1 MSAARAFGE
10 LLRAHGFDAAAAA
23 RPGARLSDP
32 VLRRAANVAALDPSR
47 MQGALQRL
55 FALGEPGPLPPE
67 ADAAAL
73 EELGV
78 LRRDGDVVVPLVQ
91 INEVEG
97 LLVCSDADMTRPD
110 AVAPVSSS
118 TRLTAAF
125 TPLIRVDAALDVGCG
140 QGAHALRLSRHARR
154 VVATDVSER
163 ALWFTR
169 LNAELNGVSNLETRH
184 GDFLEPVR
192 GERFGIAVCNAPYVI
207 APETGMVYRDSPLRG
222 DALSRRLLEDLPEVV
237 QDGGFGVLQGN
248 WAHRA
253 GAPWHPPV
261 PCTALLARIETYEP
275 REYALA
281 WTAADHPGDPEGFL
295 AAVARWTAEY
305 RELGIEAITT
315 AMVVLHAGSF
325 RRPWAT
331 TIHGRPAGLGRR
343 LPALFAAD
351 ERLDSLEP
359 GSPLRPAPGLAIER
373 GERCA
378 LEHPATPSVRFEV
391 TPAVADAVAALPGPT
406 DPALWGTLTALV
418 RLGFLELG

>member
-23 RPGARLSDP
+23 RPGARLTDP
-32 VLRRAANVAALDPSR
+32 LLRRAANVAALDPSDPHD
-47 MQGALQRL
+47 ALQRL
-55 FALGEPGPLPPE
+55 FALGEPGPLP
-67 ADAAAL
+67 ADAAPL

-78 LRRDGDVVVPLVQ
+78 IRRDGDVAVPLVQ

-97 LLVCSDADMTRPD
+97 LLICSDADMTRPD
-110 AVAPVSSS
+110 AVAPVSTS

-125 TPLIRVDAALDVGCG
+125 TPLIRVEAALDVGCG
-140 QGAHALRLSRHARR
+140 QGVHALRLSRHARR

-169 LNAELNGVSNLETRH
+169 LNAELNGIENVETRR

-222 DALSRRLLEDLPEVV
+222 DALSRRLLEDLPEVL

-248 WAHRA
+248 WAHPA

-281 WTAADHPGDPEGFL
+281 WTAADHPGDPDGFL
-295 AAVARWTAEY
+295 AAVERWTAEY

-331 TIHGRPAGLGRR
+331 TIHGRPVGLGRR
-343 LPALFAAD
+343 LPGLFAAD

-359 GSPLRPAPGLAIER
+359 GSPLRPAEGLAIE
-373 GERCA
+373 GGVLVHA
-378 LEHPATPSVRFEV
+378 ATPCVRFAV
-391 TPAVADAVAALPGPT
+391 TPTVANAVAALPGPT
-406 DPALWGTLTALV
+406 DPALWDTLAALV
-418 RLGFLELG
+418 RLGFLEL